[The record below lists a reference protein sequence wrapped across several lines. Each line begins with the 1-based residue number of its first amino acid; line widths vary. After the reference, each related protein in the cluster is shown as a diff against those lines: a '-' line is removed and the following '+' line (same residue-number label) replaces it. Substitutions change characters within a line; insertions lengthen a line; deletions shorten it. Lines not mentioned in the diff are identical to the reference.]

1 MFGGIANGSD
11 AVVGSR
17 FSRHSLLVNYPFGK
31 ILANRGF
38 HVLFSIM
45 FRSARRDL
53 TNNLKLMRTELARG
67 MELKEPW
74 FAINAEVG
82 LQLALMDCRL
92 MEVPIS
98 WINRTFDMGQSKFRV
113 LEVGSGYVRVL
124 WRLFLKT
131 RCGTCKLK
139 TPDL

>member
-1 MFGGIANGSD
+1 
-11 AVVGSR
+11 
-17 FSRHSLLVNYPFGK
+17 
-31 ILANRGF
+31 
-38 HVLFSIM
+38 
-45 FRSARRDL
+45 
-53 TNNLKLMRTELARG
+53 

-98 WINRTFDMGQSKFRV
+98 WINRTFDMGQSKFKV
-113 LEVGSGYVRVL
+113 LEVGGGYVRVL

-131 RCGTCKLK
+131 RCGTRKLK
-139 TPDL
+139 TPVL